1 MPARLV
7 NIDRDTPLL
16 LPPNLRDWVRANHLC
31 LFIVDAVEE
40 LNLHQ
45 VKINERGTGS
55 EQYPPRMLLSLL
67 IYSYATGVFGSRRIE
82 QSTYESVPVRV
93 LCADTHPDHDTICTF
108 RRENKELV
116 REAFVKVLEMA
127 QNLKFLKVGQITVAV
142 DGTKVLA
149 NASKHS
155 AVSYQRAGEL
165 IEQLE
170 MEVAQLLSKAEQA
183 DSTPWEEGLTIPDEI
198 VRRQERKAKLAQ
210 ARREIE
216 ARAKAKAIAKEA
228 EKKMAQGQEGP
239 AQGKKPS
246 GPQPQ
251 GPPSQPQPKEQYNF
265 SDPESRIMKAG
276 NGNHFEQAYNAQA
289 AVEVESLLIVG
300 QRVSQAPNDKEQLV
314 PTLQAIPSS
323 VGRVEGVLVD
333 SGFCSEAAVRQ
344 VERSEGGQ
352 LTGTT
357 VYAALEKTSHHRSV
371 EDLEKKAE
379 PPAVPEGSPVLEV
392 LQQRMKT
399 RAGKAKYKLRQQ
411 TVEPVFGII
420 KSVIGF
426 RRFLLRGLE
435 KVSLEW
441 TWVSVAYNLKRLHR
455 MNLAG

>member
-1 MPARLV
+1 MKRSG
-7 NIDRDTPLL
+7 DELL
-16 LPPNLRDWVRANHLC
+16 
-31 LFIVDAVEE
+31 EE
-40 LNLHQ
+40 LQRPEERL
-45 VKINERGTGS
+45 KGEDRGAGRNENDGGWAS
-55 EQYPPRMLLSLL
+55 
-67 IYSYATGVFGSRRIE
+67 GVRPQGGRSRHHREFGE
-82 QSTYESVPVRV
+82 VP
-93 LCADTHPDHDTICTF
+93 
-108 RRENKELV
+108 ENK
-116 REAFVKVLEMA
+116 
-127 QNLKFLKVGQITVAV
+127 
-142 DGTKVLA
+142 
-149 NASKHS
+149 
-155 AVSYQRAGEL
+155 
-165 IEQLE
+165 
-170 MEVAQLLSKAEQA
+170 QA
-183 DSTPWEEGLTIPDEI
+183 
-198 VRRQERKAKLAQ
+198 
-210 ARREIE
+210 
-216 ARAKAKAIAKEA
+216 
-228 EKKMAQGQEGP
+228 
-239 AQGKKPS
+239 
-246 GPQPQ
+246 
-251 GPPSQPQPKEQYNF
+251 NF

-333 SGFCSEAAVRQ
+333 SGFCSEAAVGQ

-352 LTGTT
+352 PTGTT